1 MDKRNHS
8 GHADTEGSPTGYQ
21 VRLAAARIGGLPFHI
36 LKIVSRKDLDSCGHV
51 DIVRFFLERLSH
63 LQKHQEKQC
72 RQTDSTG
79 EDSILSFVHSH
90 SSGADER

>member
-36 LKIVSRKDLDSCGHV
+36 LKIVIRKDFDSVV
-51 DIVRFFLERLSH
+51 DMWTLLTFS
-63 LQKHQEKQC
+63 
-72 RQTDSTG
+72 
-79 EDSILSFVHSH
+79 
-90 SSGADER
+90 